1 MMQILESGYI
11 KPLAKTH
18 QMNLCKCTTT
28 MLDNAIYLSTEFMF
42 ASFYKPNTKQ
52 IIDGQEAYG
61 CIIELE
67 LDYNKTDFLPDEDY
81 MDDILSLDEEYMD
94 NS

>member
-1 MMQILESGYI
+1 
-11 KPLAKTH
+11 
-18 QMNLCKCTTT
+18 

-67 LDYNKTDFLPDEDY
+67 LDYNETNFIPDEDY